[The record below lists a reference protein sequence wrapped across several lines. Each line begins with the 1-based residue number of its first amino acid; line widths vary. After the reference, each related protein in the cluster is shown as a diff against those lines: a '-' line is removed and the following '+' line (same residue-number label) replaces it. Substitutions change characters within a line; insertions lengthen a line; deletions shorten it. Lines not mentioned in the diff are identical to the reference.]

1 MKNWIKIFTKQSA
14 ILFALCTITLFN
26 SCSKDGNPN
35 GLPDANAAEY
45 SRKPNPGVIK
55 ILAIGNSFS
64 EDAIES
70 NLYELAKEKGI
81 KIIIGNMYI
90 GGASLANHKTNLERG
105 TPAYEYRKITEDG
118 VKKNI
123 TKVSLDQAIQDEQWD
138 YISFQQV
145 SQNSGQLETVQASL
159 PAVFNYVKSKATNP
173 NVKYVYH
180 QTWAYAQ
187 LSDHEGFANYG
198 KNQMTMYNAIVN
210 VSQKVKDIVPINIIV
225 PAGTAIQNGRTSAIE
240 DGFTRDGY
248 HLNIP
253 LGRYTA
259 ALTWF
264 ETLFGQS
271 AVGMQFKPAG
281 ILNFEALVAQ
291 NAAHLAVLK
300 PFEVTPMLNFQGESG
315 PLLAPVLINFGDNAV
330 QPSWNRVSTVTAGT
344 KVNLKDSQG
353 KEYIGLSL
361 TITERFN
368 AINGDGPAVTNTPFN
383 MPELVSRKSFF
394 GNSKGLFNN
403 IIVAKSVFVLSGLDK
418 ALTYNLSFFG
428 ARGGVSD
435 NRETKY
441 TVVGTNEGEA
451 NLNTSSN
458 TSNTVSVSSI
468 KPDANGKI
476 TVTVTSGAN
485 NNNGSGFY
493 YITAATLTSN

>member
-1 MKNWIKIFTKQSA
+1 MKNWIKIFTRQSA
-14 ILFALCTITLFN
+14 TLFALFAITIF
-26 SCSKDGNPN
+26 SACSKDGNPN
-35 GLPDANAAEY
+35 ELPDADPSQY
-45 SRKPNPGVIK
+45 LRKETPGVVK

-70 NLYELAKEKGI
+70 HLYELAKEKGI
-81 KIIIGNMYI
+81 KVVIGNLYI
-90 GGASLANHKTNLERG
+90 GGASLANHKDNVERNV
-105 TPAYEYRKITEDG
+105 PAYDYRKIGEDG
-118 VKKNI
+118 VKKSYAKTSI
-123 TKVSLDQAIQDEQWD
+123 EVALADESWD

-145 SQNSGQLETVQASL
+145 SQNSGQLQTVQASL
-159 PAVFNYVKSKATNP
+159 PAVFNYVKSKAANP

-187 LSDHEGFANYG
+187 LSDHEGFANYNR
-198 KNQMTMYNAIVN
+198 NQLTMYNSIVN
-210 VSQKVKDIVPINIIV
+210 VSQKVKEIVPIDVVV

-253 LGRYTA
+253 VGRYTA
-259 ALTWF
+259 ACTWF

-271 AVGMQFKPAG
+271 VVGMKYKPEG
-281 ILNFEALVAQ
+281 ILNFEANVAQ

-300 PFEVTPMLNFQGESG
+300 PFEVTPMVDFQGESG
-315 PLLAPVLINFGDNAV
+315 PLQAPVLINFGDNAV
-330 QPSWNRVSTVTAGT
+330 QPGWNRISTVTAGT

-368 AINGDGPAVTNTPFN
+368 SINGDGPAATNTSLN

-394 GNSKGLFNN
+394 GNSKAAFNS
-403 IIVAKSVFVLSGLDK
+403 IIVPRSVFVLSGLDK
-418 ALTYNLSFFG
+418 TLSYNICFFG
-428 ARGGVSD
+428 ARGGVTD

-441 TVVGTNEGEA
+441 TVAGTNSGEA

-458 TSNTVSVSSI
+458 TANTVCVSSI
-468 KPDANGKI
+468 KPDVNGKI
-476 TVTVTSGAN
+476 TVTVTSGPN

-493 YITAATLTSN
+493 YITAARLTSN